1 MGTKKSIKYSPGM
14 QDWLGNLPKDQ
25 RVQYSALAGSGR
37 TDDDVPGFISTEAEG
52 PLLNGSLENGNA
64 FVVLGVDRNS
74 TPLSGYGGLGHTQC
88 AAIDIVAGR
97 MGSQAEKTTT
107 VNWATP
113 GEASDETTDNVY
125 CDPGFIFWIS

>member
-74 TPLSGYGGLGHTQC
+74 TPLSGYGGLGHTRQHRVKPLTKQQ
-88 AAIDIVAGR
+88 IMFTVTRDLKQTLP
-97 MGSQAEKTTT
+97 GSTYLR
-107 VNWATP
+107 
-113 GEASDETTDNVY
+113 SHM
-125 CDPGFIFWIS
+125 WIHILD